1 MARERVLRGEE
12 AAQKQAEAQ
21 VGESIKSLRPKFLAE
36 YIGQTSV
43 VDSLRV
49 AVTAARNRGEPL
61 DHVLFHGPPGLGKTT
76 LAHILAREMNSNIV
90 ATSGPAL
97 EKPKDLL
104 GIVSNL
110 EEGDVLFIDEIHR
123 LSRMTEEYLYPA
135 MEDFQVDLVIDKG
148 AFAQKKLK
156 LSLKRFTL
164 VGATTRAG
172 SLSAPMRDR
181 FGIFCHLDYYS
192 VEELTLVVKRSAGIL
207 GVPITEEGA
216 QQIGRRSRGTPR
228 IANRLLRRV
237 RDYAEVEGDG
247 TITQEIAAA
256 ALDREGID
264 EIGLDRLDRAL
275 LATTIDFYRGGPVGI
290 EALSATLNE
299 EADTL
304 VDMVEPYLLKIGMLV
319 RTPSGRKA
327 TEAAFRH
334 LGRTPQPAAPTLF
347 PTM

>member
-21 VGESIKSLRPKFLAE
+21 VEESIKSLRPKFLAE

-43 VDSLRV
+43 ADSLRV

-164 VGATTRAG
+164 VGATTRVG